1 MSTIELASHNAY
13 GLALRSPVIVAPG
26 CAGVVQPRDLDP
38 AAVGAVTTRTAVLH
52 AARDGRVGWGTVPA
66 GVVFERLPT
75 VSLRALVQTEAR
87 RWLRS
92 PVPVILSL
100 YGTPDELV
108 AMVTQLET
116 VEGIAGLL
124 VHIVVV
130 GGPDALVAPLA
141 AIRAQTALPLLVL
154 LPHVQPAVSVETTLE
169 VVAPQ
174 LVAAGADALVCA
186 SYPLGCAAIDGRVI
200 EGVLVGPTLAPWTLR
215 SLAIVASAVSVPLVA
230 LGGVADAALAQQCL
244 AAGASALLIDGA
256 LYGDLAAAQQI
267 GAALQRDMTSAAPNV

>member
-1 MSTIELASHNAY
+1 MSTIELAPHNPY

-26 CAGVVQPRDLDP
+26 CAGAGLPRDLDP
-38 AAVGAVTTRTAVLH
+38 AVVGAVTTRTAVLH
-52 AARDGRVGWGTVPA
+52 AARGGRVRWGNVPA

-75 VSLRALVQTEAR
+75 VSLRSLVQNEAR

-92 PVPVILSL
+92 SVPVILSL

-108 AMVTQLET
+108 VMVAQLET
-116 VEGIAGLL
+116 VEGIGGLL
-124 VHIVVV
+124 VHLVVA
-130 GGPDALVAPLA
+130 GGPNELVEPLA

-154 LPHVQPAVSVETTLE
+154 LPHVQAASSSETALE

-186 SYPLGCAAIDGRVI
+186 GYPLGCTTIDGGVV
-200 EGVLVGPTLAPWTLR
+200 EGLLVGPTLAPWTLR
-215 SLAIVASAVSVPLVA
+215 SLAIVARAVTVPLIA
-230 LGGVADAALAQQCL
+230 LGGVADTELAQQCL

-256 LYGDLAAAQQI
+256 LYGDPATAQQI
-267 GAALQRDMTSAAPNV
+267 GAALQRDMTSSAMNV